1 MPPRLITAAIIVGWL
16 ATTSVLVYREVA
28 PRFQAGEPP
37 PFTIPLTAE
46 VSGESVDWH
55 VLQKG
60 EKIGEGRTKI
70 SLQPGRTFELSAR
83 FAIKKLKIFD
93 DVKIGGAYVVTED
106 GRLLSGSANVKL
118 TYRLEAQLVPIEID
132 FRGEVRD
139 HMFHPK
145 LAVSVG
151 GLDVTPYS
159 PDPMPVSESGSVI
172 NPMHLVHK
180 ISGLRAG
187 QSWVIPLM
195 DPLRAVP
202 SELLGSL
209 PGKPAVVNQVL
220 ATVTTDDLPWHGE
233 NVACFKIEYA
243 KPNERPSAATW
254 VRRLDDAVLQQ
265 WAAYEGIEYTL
276 RRVPQK

>member
-1 MPPRLITAAIIVGWL
+1 M
-16 ATTSVLVYREVA
+16 LVYREVV

-60 EKIGEGRTKI
+60 EKIGDGRTKI
-70 SLQPGRTFELSAR
+70 SLESGRTFELSAR
-83 FAIKKLKIFD
+83 FSMKKLSAFE
-93 DVKIGGAYVVTED
+93 DVKLTSAYSVTEE

-118 TYRLEAQLVPIEID
+118 AYRLETRLLPIEID
-132 FRGEVRD
+132 FRGEVREQ
-139 HMFHPK
+139 MFHPK
-145 LAVSVG
+145 LAVLVS
-151 GLDVTPYS
+151 GLDVTPYT
-159 PDPMPVSESGSVI
+159 PTPIPVSESGSVV

-195 DPLRAVP
+195 DPLSALP
-202 SELLGSL
+202 SDLLGSL
-209 PGKPAVVNQVL
+209 PGKPAVVNQVF
-220 ATVTTDDLPWHGE
+220 ATVMIDDLPWHGE
-233 NVACFKIEYA
+233 KVACFKIEYA

-254 VRRLDDAVLQQ
+254 VRRRDDAVLQQ
-265 WAAYEGIEYTL
+265 WAAYEGFEYIL
-276 RRVPQK
+276 QRAPQK